1 MRRVTPV
8 ILAAV
13 GLLVAVDI
21 VGALAGKPL
30 GFPYSALGAVSLL
43 VYLGV
48 GVLAALRASFGVGV
62 FAAAIVGFLD
72 GTFGPLAAWLVGLG
86 PVGQTITEPRVFA
99 YGIAVVTAAA
109 AAAGLVGALAGS
121 WLERRRVLR
130 TGSSAVHH

>member
-8 ILAAV
+8 ILAAT
-13 GLLVAVDI
+13 GLLIAIDI

-30 GFPYSALGAVSLL
+30 GFPYSPLGAVSLL

-62 FAAAIVGFLD
+62 LAAAVVGFLD
-72 GTFGPLAAWLVGLG
+72 GTFGPLAAWLVGPG
-86 PVGQTITEPRVFA
+86 PVGPTISEPRVFA
-99 YGIAVVTAAA
+99 YGSAVVTAAA

-121 WLERRRVLR
+121 WLERRRGLR
-130 TGSSAVHH
+130 SSTVVPQ